1 MLNMIDQ
8 NANPCEDFY
17 QYACGGWLTANTI
30 PAISSVWNTDSEMI
44 RQRDRVLM
52 NTLQSPINNS
62 NVDSAE
68 RKAKELYAKCT
79 DMDAIEKQGIDPL
92 MGFINN
98 VGEWAISGK
107 TLRNQGVRTVTV
119 IFVKSTCQSTLIL
132 Y

>member
-17 QYACGGWLTANTI
+17 QYACGGWLTDNTI

-44 RQRDRVLM
+44 RQRDQMLM
-52 NTLQSPINNS
+52 NALQSPINNS

-79 DMDAIEKQGIDPL
+79 DMDAIERHSIDPL
-92 MGFINN
+92 MGFINS

-107 TLRNQGVRTVTV
+107 TLRYQGVTV
-119 IFVKSTCQSTLIL
+119 IFVKST
-132 Y
+132 